1 MLVVKGVPQ
10 PTQKTFTSKREHRH
24 SPTGP
29 YGSQERL
36 DSGLGS
42 YESHLPEALYYDTEH
57 RNSKPPSGGRHR
69 CVPANRQPC
78 SGCSYESQNGG
89 SMSLSSPPNPEH
101 MSYGQPRYHS
111 YGGGPVYP
119 PVNMSQYSYHHSR
132 GPPPHHGY
140 WSDHFGAYPPASQDM
155 RGQGRWSPSK
165 PNPQLSEREQVRKKL
180 LAIFNARLVDRAM
193 DTFPHILD
201 PQRLAAE
208 ILILQSHDG
217 AL

>member
-1 MLVVKGVPQ
+1 
-10 PTQKTFTSKREHRH
+10 
-24 SPTGP
+24 
-29 YGSQERL
+29 
-36 DSGLGS
+36 
-42 YESHLPEALYYDTEH
+42 
-57 RNSKPPSGGRHR
+57 
-69 CVPANRQPC
+69 
-78 SGCSYESQNGG
+78 
-89 SMSLSSPPNPEH
+89 MSLSSPPNPEH